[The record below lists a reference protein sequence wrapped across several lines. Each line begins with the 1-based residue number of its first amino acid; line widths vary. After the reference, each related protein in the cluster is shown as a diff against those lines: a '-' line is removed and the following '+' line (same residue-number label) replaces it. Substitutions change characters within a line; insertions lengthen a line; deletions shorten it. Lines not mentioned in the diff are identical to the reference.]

1 MIADPESGPP
11 SSAHTHYKWDQGH
24 LGLFFKASTSDRV
37 KMQKKKQ
44 PRRWKT
50 GQKWR
55 MGKNLGGDRVVNGN
69 GNLLEWH
76 LGTGIWEDGK

>member
-1 MIADPESGPP
+1 MLV
-11 SSAHTHYKWDQGH
+11 YKVGEVR
-24 LGLFFKASTSDRV
+24 TEEC
-37 KMQKKKQ
+37 KKKKKK

>member
-37 KMQKKKQ
+37 KMQKKKNSHVD
-44 PRRWKT
+44 
-50 GQKWR
+50 
-55 MGKNLGGDRVVNGN
+55 GKQVKSGAWERIWV
-69 GNLLEWH
+69 
-76 LGTGIWEDGK
+76 GTGW